1 MQIVSFISMFAIFYS
16 VTACTGGNEEGL
28 CAYRQEMS
36 MFGTMTMLSLIG
48 LRYVKGKK
56 KNKEKK
62 ASRNVNPENKR
73 D

>member
-1 MQIVSFISMFAIFYS
+1 
-16 VTACTGGNEEGL
+16 
-28 CAYRQEMS
+28 MS